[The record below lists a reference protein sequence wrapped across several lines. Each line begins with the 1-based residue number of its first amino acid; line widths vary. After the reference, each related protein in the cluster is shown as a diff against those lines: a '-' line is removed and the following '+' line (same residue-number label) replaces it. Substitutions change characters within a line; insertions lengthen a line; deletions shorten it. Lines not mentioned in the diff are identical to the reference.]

1 MATYDRVHDYLN
13 RLGLTATEETIDA
26 YLETAHDRPVM
37 EILDHLLE
45 QEVKN
50 LNNRRVETRIRYSGI
65 PFRKTVDMFDFAFQP
80 GIDRPLIDDLLTLRF
95 IHNGENAVFLGPPG
109 VGKTHISV
117 AIAMQAMQSGIP
129 AYYIPAIKLVQ
140 IMKKDF
146 EASKLN
152 YRMATYS
159 KFPLM
164 IVDEIGYLPLT
175 REESNLFFQFVSYRY
190 EKKSTIYTSNKS
202 FSEWGE
208 VLGDQ
213 VMASAVLDRILH
225 HCTVVNIRGESY
237 RLKERKK
244 IGNTKINEVK

>member
-1 MATYDRVHDYLN
+1 MDTYERVHDYLN
-13 RLGLTATEETIDA
+13 RLGLNVTEEAIDT
-26 YLETAHDRPVM
+26 YLETAHDKPVM
-37 EILDHLLE
+37 DILDHLLE

-50 LNNRRVETRIRYSGI
+50 LNNRHVETRIRYSGI
-65 PFRKTVDMFDFAFQP
+65 PFRKSLDGFDFSFQP
-80 GIDRPLIDDLLTLRF
+80 SIDRALIDDLMTMRF
-95 IHNGENAVFLGPPG
+95 MHNHENVVFLGPPG
-109 VGKTHISV
+109 VGKTHLSV

-129 AYYIPAIKLVQ
+129 AYYISAVKLVQ
-140 IMKKDF
+140 VLKKDF
-146 EASKLN
+146 DASKLN

-159 KFPLM
+159 RFPLM

-208 VLGDQ
+208 VLGDH

-225 HCTVVNIRGESY
+225 HCTVVNIRGDSY

-244 IGNTKINEVK
+244 IGNTKINEER